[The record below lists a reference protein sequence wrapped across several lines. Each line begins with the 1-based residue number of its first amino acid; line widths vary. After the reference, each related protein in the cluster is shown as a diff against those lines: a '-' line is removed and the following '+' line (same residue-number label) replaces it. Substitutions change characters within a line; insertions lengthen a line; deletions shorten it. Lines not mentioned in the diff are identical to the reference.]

1 MALPTSTN
9 NLARLSWEPHRLSH
23 SKPSFDNHEMAL
35 ASRKD
40 LWHKFIIFDGALHSP
55 TDVLHAVITA
65 CDPDASAE
73 YQLCAPLK
81 KYEETLIPIM
91 YTIEDKNKS
100 TFLAKCSGTAIENIV
115 KQGLCIKLNGQDLRM
130 DIVLGYYSIYKLQLN
145 TNRII
150 AQVLCDR
157 YEPLKKVLNLDDFE
171 NEKALGLIF
180 WPISIP
186 KILHSVLLLCS
197 KMGIMGNNRESR
209 LPVRKLSL
217 KNNKITT
224 VKLID
229 KFFSYHLT
237 KLDLRH
243 NQILDM
249 ESLCYFSEFKISE
262 LWLDGNPL
270 CAKYKTSQEYVHAV
284 KNVFPYLQKLDGI
297 VIGME
302 KKFVP
307 SIQSNY
313 LGNGSKISLIKQFV
327 RHFFTLYDQDDRIV
341 MNGLYD
347 KNAVYSMTLS
357 NTTNHIYKEIIKPFS
372 TNRNLLKF
380 ADYAKCHEFLLWGP
394 EKIIT
399 ALQRQPPTL
408 HKFKTFYI
416 DLLNEGDNHIVIS
429 VQGLF
434 SYRMLHCHPLLFNR
448 TFIIIRKEDNE
459 YCITNDQYYIDSTPA
474 SNSSDV
480 KLEFKSA
487 PKFSPTVLSVSE
499 KEQLLRFL
507 RELTTMNI
515 RFCYRYLQ
523 DAEWDI
529 RNAITIFMQNY
540 AVNDVPPEA
549 FQ

>member
-1 MALPTSTN
+1 MALPTSTS
-9 NLARLSWEPHRLSH
+9 NLAKLSWEPHRLSH
-23 SKPSFDNHEMAL
+23 SKPSFDSHEIAL
-35 ASRKD
+35 ASCKD
-40 LWHKFIIFDGALHSP
+40 LWHKFIIFDGALHSQ

-65 CDPDASAE
+65 CEPE
-73 YQLCAPLK
+73 I
-81 KYEETLIPIM
+81 LIPIM

-100 TFLAKCSGTAIENIV
+100 TFLAKCSGTTIENVV
-115 KQGLCIKLNGQDLRM
+115 KQGLCITLSGGQELRM
-130 DIVLGYYSIYKLQLN
+130 DIVLGYFNVHKLQLN
-145 TNRII
+145 TNQII
-150 AQVLCDR
+150 VQALQNR
-157 YEPLKKVLNLDDFE
+157 YEPLRKIFNLDDFE
-171 NEKALGLIF
+171 NEKALGSIF
-180 WPISIP
+180 CPISIP
-186 KILHSVLLLCS
+186 KILHFVLLCS

-209 LPVRKLSL
+209 LPVRELSL
-217 KNNKITT
+217 KNNKITAII
-224 VKLID
+224 LFD

-243 NQILDM
+243 NQILDV
-249 ESLCYFSEFKISE
+249 EYLRYFCEFKISE

-270 CAKYKTSQEYVHAV
+270 CAKYKTSQEYINAV
-284 KNVFPYLQKLDGI
+284 KNVFPHLQKLDGI

-307 SIQSNY
+307 CVQSNY

-357 NTTNHIYKEIIKPFS
+357 NTTNHTYKEIIKTFS

-380 ADYAKCHEFLLWGP
+380 VDYAKCHEFLLCGP

-408 HKFKTFYI
+408 HNFKTFYI
-416 DLLNEGDNHIVIS
+416 DLLNESDNHIVIS

-434 SYRMLHCHPLLFNR
+434 SYRTLNCSPMLFNR

-474 SNSSDV
+474 SNISDV
-480 KLEFKSA
+480 KFEFKA
-487 PKFSPTVLSVSE
+487 PKFSPTVLSMSE

-515 RFCYRYLQ
+515 RYCYKYLQ
-523 DAEWDI
+523 EAEWDI
-529 RNAITIFMQNY
+529 RNAITMFMQNY
-540 AVNDVPPEA
+540 AVNDVSPEA